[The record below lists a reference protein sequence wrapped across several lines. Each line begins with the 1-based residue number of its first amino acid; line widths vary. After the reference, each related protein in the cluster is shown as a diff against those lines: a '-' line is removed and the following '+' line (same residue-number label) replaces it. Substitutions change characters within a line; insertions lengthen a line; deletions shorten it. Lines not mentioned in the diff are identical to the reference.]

1 MAQDT
6 IQIVE
11 KGTKLPQ
18 TATTPIIFNVLA
30 GSRLIYREPAN
41 ANFILFFRG
50 NANTTFANTLPA
62 DKMLDVSFVYTNLT
76 KTFKPVMFQIDGVA
90 HYPDF
95 LNGSQPSPSANSI
108 IEYKFRF
115 YKIGT
120 TIYSLCEMARWQP
133 GTGGVKLNL
142 R

>member
-62 DKMLDVSFVYTNLT
+62 DKMLNVSFVYTNLG
-76 KTFKPVMFQIDGVA
+76 KAFKPTMFQIDGVA

-95 LNGSQPSPSANSI
+95 LNGSQPSPSTNSI
-108 IEYKFRF
+108 IEYQFRF

-120 TIYSLCEMARWQP
+120 TIYSTCRMVAYKP
-133 GTGGVKLNL
+133 GPGGLVLNL